1 MNEFSLEGKEEGKV
15 VSNHCAILFFFFFF
29 DNHCA
34 ILLFCFDNH
43 CAIPCAILN
52 RSLIFLSEQLIIF
65 SYISSSSYLKQTK
78 LQSSLILVS
87 IFESGTLCR
96 LSPKKVLSK
105 FPFSFRTDTVTVSK
119 TLDCIYWVRDIV
131 DVFNTDNNA
140 VQGRNYEYNTD
151 TKSP

>member
-1 MNEFSLEGKEEGKV
+1 MSLVSRGTKKGKWFLTIV
-15 VSNHCAILFFFFFF
+15 LSFCFLFLFFLFFFFFFFNHCAILFFF
-29 DNHCA
+29 
-34 ILLFCFDNH
+34 FDNH

-87 IFESGTLCR
+87 IFESGTLCWQ
-96 LSPKKVLSK
+96 SPKKVFSK

-119 TLDCIYWVRDIV
+119 TLHCIYWVRDIV
-131 DVFNTDNNA
+131 DIFNTDNSSI
-140 VQGRNYEYNTD
+140 R
-151 TKSP
+151 KKL